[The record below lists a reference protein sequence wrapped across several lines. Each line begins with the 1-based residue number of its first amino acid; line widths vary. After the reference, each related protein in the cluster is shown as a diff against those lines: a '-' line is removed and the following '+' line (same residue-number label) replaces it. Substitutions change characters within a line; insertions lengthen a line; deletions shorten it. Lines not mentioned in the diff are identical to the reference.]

1 MGRLLVGVLGA
12 LLWMT
17 AAHAADDRDC
27 VGPYSFAATG
37 NVPAD
42 AGVVVSA
49 VDGLMTAEVD
59 VTAGTVA
66 ATLERSVGTTWV
78 AVGSYT
84 GDGALDFTGPKDKLR
99 LNVGTCTGC
108 TGTFRVCGRK

>member
-1 MGRLLVGVLGA
+1 MRWGLVCAVVLII
-12 LLWMT
+12 
-17 AAHAADDRDC
+17 AAPVGAADRSC

-37 NVPAD
+37 NVPTD
-42 AGVVVSA
+42 AGA
-49 VDGLMTAEVD
+49 LTLDLDGLMTAEVD

-78 AVGSYT
+78 AVGSFT
-84 GDGALDFTGPKDKLR
+84 GDGALDFTGPKDRLR

-108 TGTFRVCGRK
+108 TGTFKVCGRP